1 MPLNRKQK
9 AFIDEYF
16 LCNMNG
22 TEAYMRV
29 FGPKNRNVAR
39 ANAAKL
45 LATSNVKEEVGRRL
59 DEHTMQANEVLARWG
74 DISRGDMGDFMQIE
88 GVASYLDLEKAK
100 ELGLLHL
107 IKKVKDRVVMTSDK
121 DGNETETHHME
132 IELYDALAA
141 QTLIG
146 KYHGLLVD
154 RADITTKG
162 ESINLP
168 DERTDRAIL
177 TLADAL
183 RESLSGAGSKSE
195 GDMAAPEQAP
205 VVSVP
210 E

>member
-1 MPLNRKQK
+1 MTLNRKQK

-29 FGPKNRNVAR
+29 YGPKNRNIAR
-39 ANAAKL
+39 SNSSEL
-45 LATSNVKEEVGRRL
+45 LTKPDIENEISRRMS
-59 DEHTMQANEVLARWG
+59 EHTMQANEVLVRWG
-74 DISRGDMGDFMQIE
+74 DIARGSMGDFMQID

-141 QTLIG
+141 QTLIA
-146 KYHGLLVD
+146 KYEGLLMD
-154 RADITTKG
+154 
-162 ESINLP
+162 
-168 DERTDRAIL
+168 RTDVTSAGKALDTIAIKYVNDPY
-177 TLADAL
+177 T
-183 RESLSGAGSKSE
+183 
-195 GDMAAPEQAP
+195 APEAA
-205 VVSVP
+205 SRAS
-210 E
+210 ED